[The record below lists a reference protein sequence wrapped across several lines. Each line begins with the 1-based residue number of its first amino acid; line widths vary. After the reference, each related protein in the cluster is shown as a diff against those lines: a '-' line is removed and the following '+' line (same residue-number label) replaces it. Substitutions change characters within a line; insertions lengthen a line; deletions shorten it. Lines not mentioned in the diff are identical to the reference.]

1 MERIEKKFMGFIY
14 HKIRNLILDE
24 NPISKFINS
33 YRTQKILL
41 VEFILYYISLGYVF
55 DVNMIIEIFFLVFV
69 VLCLCSGK
77 YAFFRYI
84 EVHNIS
90 EERFSNLDPVVILFF
105 VTIID
110 VYLMIIISIPL
121 IILDFILNLLF

>member
-1 MERIEKKFMGFIY
+1 MGRIEKKFMGFIY

-90 EERFSNLDPVVILFF
+90 EEGFSNLDPVVILFF

-110 VYLMIIISIPL
+110 VYLMVIISIPL